1 MSLYFG
7 LERTFGHHLN
17 TYDGKRR
24 LGGSP
29 LEPQLLFRAYTGLY
43 VAAVLYVFSMNIIC
57 AGKDRPF

>member
-1 MSLYFG
+1 MSLYFC

-24 LGGSP
+24 IGGSP
-29 LEPQLLFRAYTGLY
+29 LESQLLFRAYTGLY
-43 VAAVLYVFSMNIIC
+43 EAAVLYIFSVNIIR